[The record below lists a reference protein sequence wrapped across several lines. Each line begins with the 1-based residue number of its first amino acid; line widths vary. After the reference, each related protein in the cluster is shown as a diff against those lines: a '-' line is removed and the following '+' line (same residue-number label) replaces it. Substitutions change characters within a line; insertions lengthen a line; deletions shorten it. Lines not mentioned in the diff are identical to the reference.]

1 LTAVRSQAYEGD
13 IFIGRRASGLQIQL
27 SLAPTLSAPGITR
40 ERVAELR
47 AAVPEETLNDLSL
60 LCTEVVTNAVKY
72 AGLSSDEMIQ
82 VDVNSYPSRIEVK
95 VRYPDHN
102 EFDPS
107 LSVEDPDETSGW
119 RLLLIDR
126 LADRWR
132 MVRTDGDVEV
142 WLQIGLSS
150 AIA

>member
-1 LTAVRSQAYEGD
+1 
-13 IFIGRRASGLQIQL
+13 LQIQL

-72 AGLSSDEMIQ
+72 AGLNSDEIIQ

-150 AIA
+150 ATASPAVPES

>member
-1 LTAVRSQAYEGD
+1 
-13 IFIGRRASGLQIQL
+13 LQIQL

-72 AGLSSDEMIQ
+72 AGLSNDEMIQ
-82 VDVNSYPSRIEVK
+82 VDVNSYPNRIEVK

-107 LSVEDPDETSGW
+107 LSGEDPGETSGW

-126 LADRWR
+126 LADHWR

-142 WLQIGLSS
+142 WLQIGLSPTDS
-150 AIA
+150 ESRGPG